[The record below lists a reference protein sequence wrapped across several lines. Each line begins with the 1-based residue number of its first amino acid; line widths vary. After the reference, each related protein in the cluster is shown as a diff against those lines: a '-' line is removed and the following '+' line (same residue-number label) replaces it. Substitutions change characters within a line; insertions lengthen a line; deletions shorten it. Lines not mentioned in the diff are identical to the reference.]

1 MRKENGVFALVVVV
15 MIIALVFPVSGS
27 AAPAKDKIRVGW
39 VTSLSGVNAPG
50 VMDTSGNVYKMWV
63 EEVNAKGGLYIK
75 EYGKKLPLDVIMY
88 DDKSDVGTM
97 TKLLEKT
104 IVDDKVDLLF
114 APWDTAFHFAAAPI
128 ANKHKKV
135 LMGGSAG
142 AVKIKKV
149 IHKYPYYFHVLNS
162 GDDHMPALADV
173 LGELGVK
180 SAYIIYIQDL
190 HGLEYKEEAEKVFP
204 KKGIKILAA
213 KSFPLDQQDF
223 PPLLKDAK
231 ASGADAFLGFL
242 YPQNAFPA
250 TGQAMEVGYNPKAF
264 FMTVGPCLAGYRDAF
279 TAKGIDGV
287 MGAGAW
293 NVKTSPGA
301 KDFFERYTKRW
312 GKEPEGWGTLFY
324 YSSLQFFGKAI
335 EEAGTLNNTKI
346 RDIMATKTFETALG
360 PFKFTKG
367 IFTNHPGEIGQWQ
380 DGKWE
385 VIDVGVKRT
394 AKPMYPKPQWAPPPP
409 AKK

>member
-1 MRKENGVFALVVVV
+1 MTKNTFRMVTGALCIVLMVL
-15 MIIALVFPVSGS
+15 ISAHAI

-75 EYGKKLPLDVIMY
+75 EYGKKLPLDVTMY

-97 TKLLEKT
+97 TKLVEKA
-104 IVDDKVDLLF
+104 IVEDKVDLLF
-114 APWDTAFHFAAAPI
+114 SPWDTAFLFAAAPV
-128 ANKHKKV
+128 ANKHKMV
-135 LMGGSAG
+135 LMGGSGG
-142 AVKIKKV
+142 AVKLKKV
-149 IHKYPYYFHVLNS
+149 MPRYPYYFQVLNG

-173 LGELGVK
+173 LAEVGVK
-180 SAYIIYIQDL
+180 SAFIAYIQDL
-190 HGLEYKEEAEKVFP
+190 HGLEYNEEAQKALP

-223 PPLLKDAK
+223 TPLLKEAK

-250 TGQAMEVGYNPKAF
+250 TGQAMEVGYNPKVF
-264 FMTVGPCLAGYRDAF
+264 YMTVGPCLAGYRDAF
-279 TAKGIDGV
+279 SAKGIDGV

-293 NVKTSPGA
+293 NVKTSAGA
-301 KDFFERYTKRW
+301 KDFFDRYTKRW
-312 GKEPEGWGTLFY
+312 GHEPEGWGTLMY
-324 YSSLQFFGKAI
+324 YSSLQFFGQAI
-335 EEAGTLNNTKI
+335 EEAGTLNQTKI
-346 RDIMATKTFETALG
+346 KDVMEKRTFKTALG
-360 PFKFTKG
+360 DFSFPKH
-367 IFTNHPGEIGQWQ
+367 IFENFPGLVGQWQ
-380 DGKWE
+380 NGSWQ
-385 VIDVGVKRT
+385 VIDVGQKRT
-394 AKPMYPKPQWAPPPP
+394 AKPMYPKPEWAPAP